1 MTWFSDDK
9 RKGQIYMT
17 LYTIHNYIVSKKH
30 MTLYTIHN
38 YIVSKIAYDMSEED
52 LAMFFITFAIVF

>member
-9 RKGQIYMT
+9 GKGQIYMT
-17 LYTIHNYIVSKKH
+17 LYTIHNYIVSKK
-30 MTLYTIHN
+30 T
-38 YIVSKIAYDMSEED
+38 YDMSQED